1 MSEPPTPAAG
11 EPATTPQPI
20 IPTWVRVLVIL
31 TVLPLW
37 AVGVLFSMIAED
49 RLPDAAWMA
58 IPSAVIVAAAPTW
71 RWPSRGQQSTSGG
84 GQ

>member
-1 MSEPPTPAAG
+1 MTEQLPDSPPESSNG
-11 EPATTPQPI
+11 TTI

-37 AVGVLFSMIAED
+37 AFGVLFSMLAQD
-49 RLPDAAWMA
+49 KLPDAAWMA

-71 RWPSRGQQSTSGG
+71 RWPSRRSQPAEGSGR
-84 GQ
+84 Q